1 MFEFR
6 LLGAVEAHANG
17 RRVGLGPR
25 KQRLTF
31 AVLALEANHPVTV
44 ERLVELN
51 WPIDRPRTAEHAI
64 RVSVSLLRSIL
75 GDIDPTQ
82 SQVTLTAQGAGY
94 VLRIDPQRIDAHR
107 FRGLLRQARTEPD
120 DERRVALLDQGL
132 SLWHGPAL
140 DGAASPETQ
149 ERLGRGLEES
159 RLVAV
164 EDRIDAGLRLGRHR
178 QLLDELTELTRCHPF
193 RERLT
198 CQLMIALYRSG
209 QTHTALEEARRAR
222 RRLTDELGIDPSLE
236 LQRLEVAILRNDPV
250 LLPRPDR
257 VLSAGPPASAVP
269 AQLPRSVSDFTGRAG
284 QLRWL
289 DEHREDHAG
298 GPVTIALTGAA
309 GVGKT
314 ALALYWAHRARERF
328 PDGQLYV
335 DLRGF
340 ASMPPVRPE
349 QALARLLRSLG
360 VAAEQVPPDADEAA
374 ALYRTLLADKRV
386 LVLLDNASTPDQV
399 RTLLPGAPACL
410 ALVTSR
416 DRLSG
421 LVALDGARELPLG
434 VLDAAEA
441 RALLGR
447 ILGADRIS
455 QESGAAAEL
464 ARLCD
469 HLPLA
474 LRIAAIN
481 LSRQPERAVAD
492 AVTELAGS
500 DRLGALQ
507 VDGDGQAAVRAAFDQ
522 SYAAL
527 DPADQRLFRIL
538 GLSPCPDL
546 TAQTSAVLA
555 GGPAGPVQRAL
566 DRLERTHL
574 ILRTAPGRYG
584 FHDLI
589 RLYARELATPE
600 ERDGALSRL
609 FGFYLRVA
617 DEAKR
622 LLYPQALQLAARPRP
637 PSAAQA
643 RPDTAVRPHPPSAAP
658 ARRPL
663 PASAPQARLDPL
675 GHPSPASAATAGFD
689 TVAQT
694 ESSPLTF
701 GAPAAALAWLDA
713 ERSGLVAAITH
724 AAEDGP
730 REVAWRLADT
740 LRGYLSLR
748 RDHDWPAVA
757 EAARTA
763 AAQDGDLSAQA
774 ATELSMAQACQS
786 RGLHQQAFDHYTQAL
801 RLARR
806 AGWRECECAVLN
818 NLGNVHWKLGRLQE
832 AADHYGKAI
841 AISRQTGQN
850 TIHATSLANLSM
862 VHRSQ
867 GRLTRAADLQHEAL
881 GRCRHAGYRNGEAI
895 TLANLGEI
903 YHDLGELD
911 RALGYLDAALPLF
924 RQSGNRYGEVLVLTA
939 LAAVH
944 RDAGRLGDALDL
956 ADQAVDLA
964 VAIGDRRAEA
974 DTLNTRA
981 TVLTCLGRPEQAAE
995 EHGRALDI
1003 AREVGNPQPRLESL
1017 IGLAG
1022 AHSLLGHLEL
1032 ASAHGREA
1040 LDVARA
1046 RGFRQ
1051 LEEQALGVLATV
1063 GTRAESSMPFTT
1075 ETE

>member
-17 RRVGLGPR
+17 LRVGLGPR

-51 WPIDRPRTAEHAI
+51 WPIERPRTAEHAL

-75 GDIDPTQ
+75 GGIDPTQ
-82 SQVTLTAQGAGY
+82 SQVALTAQGAGY
-94 VLRIDPQRIDAHR
+94 VLRTDPQRIDAHR

-140 DGAASPETQ
+140 DGAAPPETQ
-149 ERLGRGLEES
+149 ERLGSGLEES

-222 RRLTDELGIDPSLE
+222 RRLVDKLGIDPSLE

-257 VLSAGPPASAVP
+257 VLAAEPPAAAVP

-289 DEHREDHAG
+289 DEHLEDHAG

-374 ALYRTLLADKRV
+374 ALYRTLLAEKRV
-386 LVLLDNASTPDQV
+386 LVLLDNAATPDQV

-441 RALLGR
+441 RALLAR
-447 ILGADRIS
+447 ILGADRIR
-455 QESGAAAEL
+455 QESDAAAEL

-527 DPADQRLFRIL
+527 DPADQRLFRLL

-555 GGPAGPVQRAL
+555 GAPAGPVQRAL

-589 RLYARELATPE
+589 RLYARDLATPE
-600 ERDGALSRL
+600 ERDDALSRL
-609 FGFYLRVA
+609 FGFYLRAA
-617 DEAKR
+617 DEAKH
-622 LLYPQALQLAARPRP
+622 LLYPQALQLSGRPRP
-637 PSAAQA
+637 QA
-643 RPDTAVRPHPPSAAP
+643 PPAPRAVNRPEPP
-658 ARRPL
+658 PL
-663 PASAPQARLDPL
+663 A
-675 GHPSPASAATAGFD
+675 
-689 TVAQT
+689 
-694 ESSPLTF
+694 F
-701 GAPAAALAWLDA
+701 GTPAAALGWLDA
-713 ERSGLVAAITH
+713 ERSGLVAAITY
-724 AAEDGP
+724 AAAHGP

-748 RDHDWPAVA
+748 RDPGDWQTVA
-757 EAARTA
+757 EAARSA
-763 AAQDGDLSAQA
+763 AVLDGDLSAQA

-786 RGLHQQAFDHYTQAL
+786 RGLHQQAFDHYTLAL

-818 NLGNVHWKLGRLQE
+818 NLGNVHWKLGRLRE
-832 AADHYGKAI
+832 AADHYSKAI
-841 AISRQTGQN
+841 AISRQTGQC
-850 TIHATSLANLSM
+850 TVHATSLANLSM

-867 GRLTRAADLQHEAL
+867 GQLTRAADLQHEAL
-881 GRCRHAGYRNGEAI
+881 GRCRQAGYRNGEAI
-895 TLANLGEI
+895 ALANLGEI
-903 YHDLGELD
+903 YHDLGEVD

-944 RDAGRLGDALDL
+944 RDAGRLDDALGLGDR
-956 ADQAVDLA
+956 AVDLA

-1022 AHSLLGHLEL
+1022 AHCRLGRLEL
-1032 ASAHGREA
+1032 ASAHGQEA
-1040 LDVARA
+1040 LDVARD

-1051 LEEQALGVLATV
+1051 LEEQALGILATV
-1063 GTRAESSMPFTT
+1063 GTRTESTMSFTT
-1075 ETE
+1075 DTE